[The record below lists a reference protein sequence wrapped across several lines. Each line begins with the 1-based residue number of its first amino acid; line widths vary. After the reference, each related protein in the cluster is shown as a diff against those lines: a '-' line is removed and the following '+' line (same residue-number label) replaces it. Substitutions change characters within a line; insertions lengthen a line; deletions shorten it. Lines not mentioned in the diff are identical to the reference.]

1 MKCRVQ
7 NHGGAF
13 LLPKKSI
20 SADAYVK
27 FKQVV
32 ESVDLGVE
40 FLLEKKEKE
49 CCPIKFH
56 NLMNNGGLNDVERR

>member
-1 MKCRVQ
+1 MHHL
-7 NHGGAF
+7 HGGAF
-13 LLPKKSI
+13 LLPKKSLP
-20 SADAYVK
+20 ADAYVK

-32 ESVDLGVE
+32 EGVGLGVE

-56 NLMNNGGLNDVERR
+56 NLMNKGVPNDVGRR

>member
-1 MKCRVQ
+1 M
-7 NHGGAF
+7 
-13 LLPKKSI
+13 PKKSI